1 MRQFGVPMAKR
12 FLIRTALLAVVL
24 HGLFGAAPLR
34 AEMNGR
40 NGAGISPG
48 RGNGG
53 PQPVLTVTPREID
66 LGTIGPGEVA
76 KGLLYLRNVGAGS
89 LIWSTEGP
97 EGWTRTEQGDL
108 SGKIGET
115 PEPIKISLTFLNE
128 NGPGK
133 IQTCSLLLSLEGGGQ
148 YAAFRREVP
157 VGRFRESIRFSFP
170 SGARTVFF
178 QARLSEL
185 ASMALLDVEPIRID
199 LGAVRPGEQISRRV
213 HVTNRGKEPLKWRA
227 GLPGAKGMPATGL
240 KPLGKYVSLLNEG
253 ARGTGSYPGAPQI
266 KEGLELS
273 GPWTEEGGYPA
284 TQADLSALR
293 YRFTGTGVSLLIR
306 KSPEGA
312 PLSVYLDEQFV
323 TLIDGYAERRE
334 RVEILIAEDQPDA
347 PHLLAIA
354 SEGGRVVLEGIR
366 IFGKPLLKGPR
377 GWISVSPDSGM
388 TTRETDYVNISL
400 NTSQLAPGL
409 YGEYVFFTSNG
420 GDTAV
425 EVFLEAGAETQPRV
439 LDVYRYVVGTDYL
452 YTTNPQAESARLQV
466 KGYRSLGIAFRLFSP
481 GTPGTT
487 DFFRWFNP
495 TKGDHFYSSDPAGGG
510 KPLQGYLFEGSI
522 GNIATSRLTGTREL
536 YRWHNP
542 ATGGHFYTT
551 NQAGEGMGAKGYR
564 FDGISGFVR

>member
-1 MRQFGVPMAKR
+1 MAKR
-12 FLIRTALLAVVL
+12 FLIRAAFLVVVL

-34 AEMNGR
+34 AEMNGQ

-48 RGNGG
+48 RSNGG

-76 KGLLYLRNVGAGS
+76 KGILYLRNVGVGS

-97 EGWTRTEQGDL
+97 EGWTRVEQGKL
-108 SGKIGET
+108 SGTIGES
-115 PEPIKISLTFLNE
+115 PEPIKMSLNFLNE
-128 NGPGK
+128 GGPGRR
-133 IQTCSLLLSLEGGGQ
+133 QNCALLLTLEGGDQ
-148 YAAFRREVP
+148 YAAFRRDAP
-157 VGRFRESIRFSFP
+157 VGLFRESIRFSFP
-170 SGARTVFF
+170 SGGRTVFF
-178 QARLSEL
+178 QVRLSEL
-185 ASMALLDVEPIRID
+185 ASAALMDVEPIRID
-199 LGAVRPGEQISRRV
+199 LGVVRPGEQISRRV

-227 GLPGAKGMPATGL
+227 GLPGAKGMPATAL

-273 GPWTEEGGYPA
+273 GPWAEEGGYPA

-306 KSPEGA
+306 KTPDGA

-323 TLIDGYAERRE
+323 TLIEGFAERRE
-334 RVEILIAEDQPDA
+334 RAEILIAEDQPDA
-347 PHLLAIA
+347 PHLLTVL

-377 GWISVSPDSGM
+377 GWISVAPDSGM

-400 NTSQLAPGL
+400 NTSQLMPGL

-425 EVFLEAGAETQPRV
+425 EVFLEVGAETQPRV
-439 LDVYRYVVGTDYL
+439 LDVYRYVVGSDYL

-522 GNIATSRLTGTREL
+522 GNIATSRLTGAREL
-536 YRWHNP
+536 YRWYNP
-542 ATGGHFYTT
+542 ATGGHYYTT
-551 NQAGEGMGAKGYR
+551 NQAGDGMGKKGYR